1 MAGLLVKDTY
11 LLVQRK
17 QSLLLFLLISLVMGY
32 TMDGSFIV
40 GYMTLLGMILAV
52 GTISYDE
59 ADNGLLF
66 LMTLPT
72 SRKTYALSKYVLGVI
87 VCGIA
92 WVAAVVLMF
101 GMNAVKGLPME
112 LEENL
117 LGALT
122 MLPIVVLALDVMVP
136 IQLKFGAEK
145 SRLVMALIAGG
156 IMAAAVLLSRTLD
169 DKADVNALLA
179 ALDRIPDLAFVL
191 GAVVVCIAAT
201 LLSVAISVKVM
212 EKKTV

>member
-1 MAGLLVKDTY
+1 
-11 LLVQRK
+11 
-17 QSLLLFLLISLVMGY
+17 
-32 TMDGSFIV
+32 
-40 GYMTLLGMILAV
+40 
-52 GTISYDE
+52 
-59 ADNGLLF
+59 
-66 LMTLPT
+66 
-72 SRKTYALSKYVLGVI
+72 
-87 VCGIA
+87 
-92 WVAAVVLMF
+92 
-101 GMNAVKGLPME
+101 
-112 LEENL
+112 
-117 LGALT
+117 
-122 MLPIVVLALDVMVP
+122 MVP

-179 ALDRIPDLAFVL
+179 TLDRIPDLAFIL